1 MKKKKRGRK
10 SLLTPT
16 LHKKL
21 CELLAAGNTI
31 KTCCDAVGISE
42 RVYFDWCEQKVH
54 FSQAVN
60 RARARG
66 KEKLVRLIT
75 DAAQSD
81 WRAAAFLLERGWP
94 NEYGKAWRDPAARDE
109 EARPIPFKMY
119 LNTGKTLQEL
129 TDFPVIKQAESPG
142 PFEPGSESSEAGAN
156 DGAEEI
162 GIYEMQRRGEV

>member
-1 MKKKKRGRK
+1 LTALDRIVR
-10 SLLTPT
+10 TPT

-94 NEYGKAWRDPAARDE
+94 NEYGKAWRDSAARDE
-109 EARPIPFKMY
+109 EAKSIPYTLY
-119 LNTGKTLQEL
+119 LNTGGKTVEEL
-129 TDFPVIKQAESPG
+129 TSFPTIQAPEKAPTAFADSD
-142 PFEPGSESSEAGAN
+142 SDLDAGGN
-156 DGAEEI
+156 
-162 GIYEMQRRGEV
+162 GE